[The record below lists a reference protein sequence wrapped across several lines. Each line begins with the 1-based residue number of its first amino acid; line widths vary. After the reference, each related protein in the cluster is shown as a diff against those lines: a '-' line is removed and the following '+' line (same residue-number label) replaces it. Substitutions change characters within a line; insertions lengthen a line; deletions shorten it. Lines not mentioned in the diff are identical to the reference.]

1 MQSVAIRGDAA
12 SARLA
17 AVTDMS
23 EGWQGWDEYAPFYDW
38 ENARTVARRDV
49 TFWQGL
55 ARQQAGRTL
64 ELGCGTG
71 RLALPLIKSGVRL
84 VGIDRSEAMLRRGRM
99 KARRAGLAD

>member
-1 MQSVAIRGDAA
+1 MHSVAIRGHAA

-55 ARQQAGRTL
+55 ARQQAGLAL
-64 ELGCGTG
+64 EPGCGTR
-71 RLALPLIKSGVRL
+71 RLPPPLIKAAAPLLRKH
-84 VGIDRSEAMLRRGRM
+84 RSPALFRPRP
-99 KARRAGLAD
+99 L

>member
-1 MQSVAIRGDAA
+1 
-12 SARLA
+12 
-17 AVTDMS
+17 MS

-55 ARQQAGRTL
+55 ARQQAGRAL

-71 RLALPLIKSGVRL
+71 RLALPLIKSGAPL
-84 VGIDRSEAMLRRGRM
+84 LGIDRSQALLHPPPLKTPPAGPAHPAHLLRR
-99 KARRAGLAD
+99 ALPPPPLPP